1 MNIMVESG
9 TELSSAW
16 SLESR
21 ELERSRRGI
30 EDSTHPYKHVL
41 AVNPQGDEPIVS
53 PGSQD
58 QITSMLRFTSWG
70 LRLQYIAFYGGY
82 FVAKP

>member
-30 EDSTHPYKHVL
+30 EDSTHPHKHVL
-41 AVNPQGDEPIVS
+41 AVNPQVDEPIVS

-58 QITSMLRFTSWG
+58 RITSMRRFTSWG
-70 LRLQYIAFYGGY
+70 LRLQYIAF
-82 FVAKP
+82 